1 MWSWSLK
8 GVSIP
13 SCHRASQKH
22 AVKSGARGPHLLWSP
37 VSERSR
43 SIDLH
48 FFFAGQ
54 ALDCWI
60 ILNYFELLY
69 WQYIFK
75 KTLLPLIWDLIWKV
89 LSSSLEVL
97 AIHLGVPRLSEWIGR
112 QVSHVPKGHSTES
125 REGKFRECLPQM
137 MGWFQSLPEGF
148 EKGMVFFAGF
158 RSFFCCFFFK
168 IVMIN
173 FVFLPFYLSYSDL
186 HPCSG

>member
-69 WQYIFK
+69 WQYIYSK
-75 KTLLPLIWDLIWKV
+75 KPIAFDLRSHLEGIIFVTWSPSHPSR
-89 LSSSLEVL
+89 SSK
-97 AIHLGVPRLSEWIGR
+97 AF
-112 QVSHVPKGHSTES
+112 
-125 REGKFRECLPQM
+125 RELVGKFPMCPRGIRQSRGRESFENVFHRWWVDFSHSQKDLKK
-137 MGWFQSLPEGF
+137 GWFFLRVSE
-148 EKGMVFFAGF
+148 VFF
-158 RSFFCCFFFK
+158 
-168 IVMIN
+168 V
-173 FVFLPFYLSYSDL
+173 VFSSR
-186 HPCSG
+186 